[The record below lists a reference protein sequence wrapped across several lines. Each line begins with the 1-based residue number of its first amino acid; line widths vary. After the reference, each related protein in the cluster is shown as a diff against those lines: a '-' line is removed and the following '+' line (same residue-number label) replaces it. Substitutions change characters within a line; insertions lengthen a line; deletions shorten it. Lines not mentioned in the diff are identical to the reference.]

1 MCKDC
6 YQMMGGF
13 VKHNAMRDDSSEEEC
28 SGILI
33 NIRKAGQSCVNRTYH
48 RTCDNKNRYTSMG
61 RYNNR
66 DVEFYI
72 ELRTV
77 DNQKWWYLS
86 VSEND
91 NPSEPPNVIDFY
103 RAKVNVQLAYPSRIS
118 WEKTSSQHSRLP
130 LPKSSASSLE
140 GRAL

>member
-13 VKHNAMRDDSSEEEC
+13 VKRNAMRDDSTEEDC
-28 SGILI
+28 GSILI
-33 NIRKAGQSCVNRTYH
+33 NIRNAGSNFVNGTYRRH
-48 RTCDNKNRYTSMG
+48 CENKNRYTSMR
-61 RYNNR
+61 RYNGK
-66 DVEFYI
+66 DAEFYI

-77 DNQKWWYLS
+77 DTQKWWYLS
-86 VSEND
+86 VSAND

-103 RAKVNVQLAYPSRIS
+103 KARVNPVLAYPSRIS

-130 LPKSSASSLE
+130 IPKSSASSLE

>member
-1 MCKDC
+1 
-6 YQMMGGF
+6 
-13 VKHNAMRDDSSEEEC
+13 
-28 SGILI
+28 
-33 NIRKAGQSCVNRTYH
+33 
-48 RTCDNKNRYTSMG
+48 MG